1 MQDDE
6 DLVRAILKK
15 KPNIS
20 LVNKDGKCAL
30 QLANNKILEMIQP
43 DPILDSEEEEKLE
56 DLKLIKKLDDILKE
70 NIEVIDDYGEEV
82 QIDNVSSNEDAEEHK
97 T

>member
-1 MQDDE
+1 
-6 DLVRAILKK
+6 
-15 KPNIS
+15 
-20 LVNKDGKCAL
+20 
-30 QLANNKILEMIQP
+30 MIQP

-56 DLKLIKKLDDILKE
+56 DLKLKKKLDDILKE

-82 QIDNVSSNEDAEEHK
+82 QIGNVSSNEDAEEHK